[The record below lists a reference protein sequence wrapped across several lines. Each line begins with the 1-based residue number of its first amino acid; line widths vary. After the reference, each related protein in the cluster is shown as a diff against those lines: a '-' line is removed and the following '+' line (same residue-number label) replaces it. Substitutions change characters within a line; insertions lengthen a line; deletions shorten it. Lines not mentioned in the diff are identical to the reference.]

1 MSRGWILSVVLL
13 IGCSAKHPLGPDV
26 DLPLSCVRRV
36 RMENCNLR
44 ADPPVCKRVMV
55 KFDRGCGVVEVGK

>member
-1 MSRGWILSVVLL
+1 MNRTWILGLVVLT
-13 IGCSAKHPLGPDV
+13 GCATKHPLGPDV

-44 ADPPVCKRVMV
+44 TDPPVCKKVMV
-55 KFDRGCGVVEVGK
+55 KFDKGCGVVEIKK